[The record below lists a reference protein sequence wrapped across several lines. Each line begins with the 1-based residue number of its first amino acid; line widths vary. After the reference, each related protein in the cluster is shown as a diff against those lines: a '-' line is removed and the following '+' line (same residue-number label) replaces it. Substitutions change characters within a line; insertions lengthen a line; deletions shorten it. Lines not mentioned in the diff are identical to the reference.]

1 MSKYTDLNTLYD
13 ETSNLSKSILKDI
26 NNIKQSLLRLFM
38 TPKGSVPFN
47 RQYGTSL
54 RSLLFENDVDPAD
67 ITMFLYMDITDW
79 EPRVELNPNDIT
91 ITKVDANT
99 YSVSCYF
106 RVPSLTETTSSVSVT
121 ISDK

>member
-38 TPKGSVPFN
+38 TLKGSVPFN

-54 RSLLFENDVDPAD
+54 RSLLFENNVDPAD
-67 ITMFLYMDITDW
+67 IPCFYIWTLQIGNL
-79 EPRVELNPNDIT
+79 ELN
-91 ITKVDANT
+91 
-99 YSVSCYF
+99 
-106 RVPSLTETTSSVSVT
+106 
-121 ISDK
+121 